1 MSFRGNNPTRID
13 EKGRLKMPADLK
25 RQIEDMY
32 GRKFYITSRTGERA
46 EIYPMREWEK
56 IENELA
62 TKPAS
67 AAKTK
72 FLDATGYY
80 GQVVDMDDQGRLLIP
95 QLLREKAKISGD
107 VGVLGRTTFLVV
119 VNAEAH
125 EAKLAE
131 NPVTDAD
138 VESLGIAGL

>member
-56 IENELA
+56 IEDELA

-72 FLDATGYY
+72 FMDATGYY

-95 QLLREKAKISGD
+95 QLLREKAKIAGD

-119 VNAEAH
+119 VNAEQH

>member
-62 TKPAS
+62 LKPAS

-95 QLLREKAKISGD
+95 QLLREKARISGD

-119 VNAEAH
+119 VNAEQH

>member
-62 TKPAS
+62 LKPAS
-67 AAKTK
+67 TAKTK

-119 VNAEAH
+119 VNAEQH

-138 VESLGIAGL
+138 VESLGVAGL

>member
-56 IENELA
+56 IEDELA

-95 QLLREKAKISGD
+95 QLLREKAKIAGD

-119 VNAEAH
+119 VNAEQH

>member
-95 QLLREKAKISGD
+95 QLLREKAKIAGD

-119 VNAEAH
+119 VNAQQH